1 MRILI
6 SIWLQEKS
14 DEDSDSDSSDSGS
27 SGSSSEDSAEE
38 GPSQSGRVSY
48 GSQKR
53 SEIRSRQSAER
64 ERVQK
69 LAKER
74 RKKEVKLNTLT
85 SISGGSNNFGR
96 RR

>member
-1 MRILI
+1 M
-6 SIWLQEKS
+6 SIWFQEKS
-14 DEDSDSDSSDSGS
+14 EDDSDSDSSDSGS
-27 SGSSSEDSAEE
+27 SGSSSEDSDEE
-38 GPSQSGRVSY
+38 VPNQSGRVSY

-53 SEIRSRQSAER
+53 QEIRSRQSAER

-69 LAKER
+69 MGKER